1 MYNVIVITKKNF
13 GLIHVYF
20 LYTVFRVTY
29 RTLISKGYM
38 TTKLK
43 IAVGEGWGILS
54 VGRVQLEFNLG
65 RAGGKKSPVFK
76 KHLVPVAALGNNFIP
91 FVKCGPG
98 VGQGDVRLL
107 HQTEVADPHP
117 PAVRWRKAED
127 GPVLIVCG
135 LLILQLPDVT

>member
-1 MYNVIVITKKNF
+1 MYIT
-13 GLIHVYF
+13 
-20 LYTVFRVTY
+20 
-29 RTLISKGYM
+29 
-38 TTKLK
+38 
-43 IAVGEGWGILS
+43 
-54 VGRVQLEFNLG
+54 FNS
-65 RAGGKKSPVFK
+65 RGKKSPVFK
-76 KHLVPVAALGNNFIP
+76 KHLVLVAALGNNFIS

-135 LLILQLPDVT
+135 LLILQLHICIICVNIDISTTSICTFERL

>member
-1 MYNVIVITKKNF
+1 
-13 GLIHVYF
+13 
-20 LYTVFRVTY
+20 
-29 RTLISKGYM
+29 M

-43 IAVGEGWGILS
+43 IAVWGILS

-65 RAGGKKSPVFK
+65 RVGGKKSPVFK
-76 KHLVPVAALGNNFIP
+76 KVAALGNNFIP

-107 HQTEVADPHP
+107 HQTEVADHP
-117 PAVRWRKAED
+117 PAVRWCKAEY